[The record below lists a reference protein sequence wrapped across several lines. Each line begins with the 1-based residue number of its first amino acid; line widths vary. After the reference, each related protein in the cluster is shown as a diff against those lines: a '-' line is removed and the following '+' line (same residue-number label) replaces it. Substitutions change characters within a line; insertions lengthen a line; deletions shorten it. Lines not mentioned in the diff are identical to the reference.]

1 MRSSAA
7 VWEVEDGGRVPPTAI
22 LVERIYQVSWNN
34 GAASAPTFCVP
45 SP

>member
-1 MRSSAA
+1 M
-7 VWEVEDGGRVPPTAI
+7 WQVEDGGGIPPTAI
-22 LVERIYQVSWNN
+22 LVERFDGVSWNN